1 MNCIFCDIV
10 NHKSSAEILYENEKI
25 ISFLD
30 INPMNYGHT
39 LIIPKQHFENF
50 LQVPNEYIQ
59 EMINGTKIISD
70 AITKSIKPDG
80 FNIVANNGR
89 AAGQSV
95 FHFHF
100 HIIPRFL
107 DDGFKIKL
115 NLKKYQNGTI
125 KLFGEKIRSEIK

>member
-10 NHKSSAEILYENEKI
+10 NHKANAEILFENEKI

-30 INPMNYGHT
+30 INPMNYGHA
-39 LIIPKQHFENF
+39 LVIPKQHFENF
-50 LQVPNEYIQ
+50 LQVPDEYLQ
-59 EMINGTKIISD
+59 EMVNGARIISN
-70 AITKSIKPDG
+70 ALTKSLKPDG
-80 FNIVANNGR
+80 FNIVANNGK

-100 HIIPRFL
+100 HIIPRFH

-115 NLKKYQNGTI
+115 NLKKYRNGNL

>member
-10 NHKSSAEILYENEKI
+10 NRKSNAEILYENEKI

-30 INPMNYGHT
+30 INPMNYGHA
-39 LIIPKQHFENF
+39 LVIPKHHYENF
-50 LQVPNEYIQ
+50 LQVPGEYLQ
-59 EMINGTKIISD
+59 EMINGTRIISN
-70 AITKSIKPDG
+70 AVIKSLKPDG

-100 HIIPRFL
+100 HIIPRFH

-115 NLKKYQNGTI
+115 NLKKYENGTI

>member
-10 NHKSSAEILYENEKI
+10 NHKANAEILFENEKI

-30 INPMNYGHT
+30 INPMNYGHA
-39 LIIPKQHFENF
+39 LVIPKQHFENF
-50 LQVPNEYIQ
+50 LQVPDEYLQ
-59 EMINGTKIISD
+59 EMVNGARIISN
-70 AITKSIKPDG
+70 ALTKSLKPDG
-80 FNIVANNGR
+80 FNIVANNGK

-100 HIIPRFL
+100 HIIPRFH

-115 NLKKYQNGTI
+115 NLKKYQDGNL

>member
-10 NHKSSAEILYENEKI
+10 NHKANAEILFENDKI

-30 INPMNYGHT
+30 INPMNYGHA

-50 LQVPNEYIQ
+50 LQVPDEYLQ
-59 EMINGTKIISD
+59 AMINGTRIISN
-70 AITKSIKPDG
+70 AVNNSLKPDG

-100 HIIPRFL
+100 HIIPRFH

-115 NLKKYQNGTI
+115 NLKKYQDGTI

>member
-10 NHKSSAEILYENEKI
+10 HHKAKAEILYENEKI

-30 INPMNYGHT
+30 INPMNYGHA
-39 LIIPKQHFENF
+39 LIIPKQHYENF
-50 LQVPNEYIQ
+50 LQVPDEYLL
-59 EMINGTKIISD
+59 EMINGTRIISN
-70 AITKSIKPDG
+70 AVTKSLKPDG
-80 FNIVANNGR
+80 FNIVANNGK

-115 NLKKYQNGTI
+115 NLKKYQNGNI
-125 KLFGEKIRSEIK
+125 KMFGEKIRSEIK